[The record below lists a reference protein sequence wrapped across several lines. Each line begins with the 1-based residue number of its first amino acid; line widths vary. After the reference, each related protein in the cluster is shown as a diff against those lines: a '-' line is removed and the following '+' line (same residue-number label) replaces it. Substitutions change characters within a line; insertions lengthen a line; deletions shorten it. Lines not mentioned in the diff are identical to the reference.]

1 LKRYTIDTSV
11 FVSALLSKEQNH
23 SKAIEILS
31 SISSE
36 DSIIVLPY
44 TVLIEIASA
53 IFRRTKSEELTLS
66 AIRTLIQNE
75 KIFFVKL
82 DKDFSLRIIKTIL
95 KYNLRGMDSILVQV
109 SRKYKTELISFDEE
123 INLKLKEN

>member
-11 FVSALLSKEQNH
+11 FVSALLSKEENH
-23 SKAIEILS
+23 SKAVEILS

-53 IFRRTKSEELTLS
+53 IIRRTKSEELTLS
-66 AIRTLIQNE
+66 AIRTIIKNE
-75 KIFFVKL
+75 KIIFVKL
-82 DKDFSLRIIKTIL
+82 DKDFSLKTIKTIL

-123 INLKLKEN
+123 INLKLKGN